1 MENQLNEENDT
12 PGTPVLSPETLP
24 VVQSSKLKYWQILV
38 GLFLSIGS
46 IYLAFQGVN
55 LSQVLGAIPGALP
68 VYIVLALIVSF
79 ATLAAKAARWRL
91 LFNQQAP
98 TFRRSF
104 AIQNI
109 GIFLNSIAPARLGD
123 FIRAYL
129 MGEENNQSKVF
140 VLGTIVVEKIFDM
153 FFIVI
158 SIVLLLPQ
166 VVFPNWVSKP
176 SELTAIF
183 VAIIL
188 FIGSLV
194 AWKRDVVFLQ
204 IERWS
209 KILPDRWQGWIL
221 RQIKNLL
228 SSLECVRN
236 TRQLINILVWSF
248 LIWVLGFGTN
258 LLVFWAMGLSLSFL
272 PAIFLLIVLQVGV
285 AVPSTPG
292 RIGVFHYL
300 TVLALSV
307 FSIEKG
313 PALSYGI
320 ILHLVVFVPLTLLGA
335 YYIWEEKI
343 SWSRIMRTIALSKSR
358 GKN

>member
-1 MENQLNEENDT
+1 MKKNDT
-12 PGTPVLSPETLP
+12 LGIPVLSPETLP
-24 VVQSSKLKYWQILV
+24 IKQSPKLEYWQILV
-38 GLFLSIGS
+38 GLALSIGS
-46 IYLAFQGVN
+46 IYLAIQGVN
-55 LSQVLGAIPGALP
+55 LSQVLSAISGAIP
-68 VYIVLALIVSF
+68 VYIGLAVVVSF

-98 TFRRSF
+98 TFQRSF

-109 GIFLNSIAPARLGD
+109 GIFLNSIVPARLGD
-123 FIRAYL
+123 FLRAYL
-129 MGEENNQSKVF
+129 MGEENNQSKVY

-183 VAIIL
+183 VVIIL
-188 FIGSLV
+188 IIGSLV
-194 AWKRDVVFLQ
+194 AWKREVVFHLM
-204 IERWS
+204 ERWS
-209 KILPDRWQGWIL
+209 KVLPHHWQGWIL
-221 RQIKNLL
+221 RQAGNLL

-248 LIWVLGFGTN
+248 LIWALGFGTN
-258 LLVFWAMGLSLSFL
+258 LLVFWAMGLTLSFL

-285 AVPSTPG
+285 AVPSSPG

-320 ILHLVVFVPLTLLGA
+320 VLHLVVFVPLTLLGA

-343 SWSRIMRTIALSKSR
+343 SWSRIMRTIRLVKLR